1 MNTAFG
7 LLGTRTLDGDTDRT
21 VLEAQRA
28 SAGRAVL
35 LEQGHKGLAVRVPS
49 HLHTWTVWTAA
60 TSALILVTK
69 PQPSLVKTSTVTAR
83 SVESSLQREWASL
96 PPSLLAW
103 GLWGPQSTKASF

>member
-7 LLGTRTLDGDTDRT
+7 LLGARTLDGDTDRT

-49 HLHTWTVWTAA
+49 HLHTWTVLAPGTGER
-60 TSALILVTK
+60 L
-69 PQPSLVKTSTVTAR
+69 
-83 SVESSLQREWASL
+83 ASDSCHL
-96 PPSLLAW
+96 SPDI
-103 GLWGPQSTKASF
+103 GH